1 MPVAAR
7 YYVLVE
13 NNGSDI
19 RFIESICPPET
30 EEADIPD
37 KLALNSSIDFHVTL
51 RNPIS
56 RIHERHVRVEL
67 IQDGIV
73 KGWSPWVNAT
83 FKPEETIDLELKVD
97 RWTWADESI
106 THAGD
111 YVSCLSIRNPY
122 GDIWIPMGQGKKNYS
137 SRCRCDRCGQSC
149 RHFP

>member
-1 MPVAAR
+1 MISRPFIVC
-7 YYVLVE
+7 Y
-13 NNGSDI
+13 I
-19 RFIESICPPET
+19 RISEPNPKESCKKFANKQIGKWNH
-30 EEADIPD
+30 A
-37 KLALNSSIDFHVTL
+37 TL
-51 RNPIS
+51 RNSIS
-56 RIHERHVRVEL
+56 RVHERHVRVEL

-122 GDIWIPMGQGKKNYS
+122 GDI
-137 SRCRCDRCGQSC
+137 
-149 RHFP
+149 